1 MRRLHFLACPLVL
14 ALAACG
20 GGGGSS
26 STPTTGN
33 STANTSTPAPANT
46 FPPQVPITYSG
57 VTTAATISATSAA
70 TISANVVGASSAAGG
85 SIVVSA
91 VAVQSDTPTASTA
104 PQPTGATGLSRRL
117 SQAMRSGD
125 VNKTYGSAFAGASI
139 DTTTSCDSGTM
150 QVSGTTAANGTG
162 TLNIAY
168 NNCRTGT
175 DTINGPATLRIDSF
189 DTANHIIT
197 DGTLTMTRVDFS
209 GPGLNFGLTGTL
221 RSQIDLGAGT
231 TRLTSNIVTQD
242 STGHQTRTQDLV
254 VTNTYEDVTSP
265 TFFTESVT
273 GRVFDS
279 TSGYVDVSTQ
289 TAPFTA
295 PWGPLYFATSTQ
307 SFPDWGIITLTGAT
321 SSVKLT
327 SFGDVAKME
336 VDANGDGTVD
346 NTARMPWNALNTAVG
361 ADLADSDGDGMHNSF
376 ETSYGLDPHSAA
388 DKDTDADGDGASNYT
403 EYLAGGNP
411 ATNGSVPSPVRHLWV
426 TGNRDLAVDASGQIQ
441 VFAGDTGS
449 GILLDPVTR
458 ELGAAFSGVT
468 EPNTSTQTTTAADAQ
483 GRTFTLT
490 ATDVPTSWKITSST
504 GATFTVTG
512 VAGTD
517 PGALIRYGAH
527 GIAFRTVGAAGPGYI
542 YLVESTT
549 LVP

>member
-1 MRRLHFLACPLVL
+1 MRRLQFLACSLVL
-14 ALAACG
+14 GLAACG
-20 GGGGSS
+20 GGGGGGSS
-26 STPTTGN
+26 PATTTT
-33 STANTSTPAPANT
+33 SANTNT
-46 FPPQVPITYSG
+46 FPPQVPITYTG
-57 VTTAATISATSAA
+57 VNTAASVSANNAGM
-70 TISANVVGASSAAGG
+70 ISANVVGASGAAGG

-91 VAVQSDTPTASTA
+91 VAVQGNTTTSTT

-117 SQAMRSGD
+117 SQAMRSSD
-125 VNKTYGSAFAGASI
+125 IDKSYGGVLAGAAI
-139 DTTTSCDSGTM
+139 NTTTPCDSGTM

-162 TLNIAY
+162 TVNIAY
-168 NNCRTGT
+168 NNCRTGS
-175 DTINGPATLRIDSF
+175 DTINGPASLRIDSF
-189 DTANHIIT
+189 DQANNIIT

-209 GPGLNFGLTGTL
+209 GPGMSFGLTGTL
-221 RSQIDLGAGT
+221 RSQIDVGAAT
-231 TRLTSNIVTQD
+231 TKLTTNIVTQD
-242 STGHQTRTQDLV
+242 GAGHQMRTQDLI
-254 VTNTYEDVTSP
+254 VTNTYDDVTSP
-265 TFFTESVT
+265 SFFTESVS

-295 PWGPLYFATSTQ
+295 PWGPLYFSTSTQ

-327 SFGDVAKME
+327 SFGSVAKIE
-336 VDANGDGTVD
+336 VDANGDGTID
-346 NTARMPWNALNTAVG
+346 NTARMQWSDFNTAVG

-376 ETSYGLDPHSAA
+376 ETFYGLNPNSAA

-403 EYLAGGNP
+403 EYLAGANP

-426 TGNRDLAVDASGQIQ
+426 TDNRDLAVDASGQIQ
-441 VFAGDTGS
+441 VFVGPTGS

-468 EPNTSTQTTTAADAQ
+468 EPNTSTQTTSVADAQ

-490 ATDVPTSWKITSST
+490 PTAVPTSWTITSST

-512 VAGTD
+512 VAGTN
-517 PGALIRYGAH
+517 PGSLIRYGAH
-527 GIAFRTVGAAGPGYI
+527 GIAFRTVGASGAGYI